1 MAEKRL
7 RAFIESRYDGKGVTQ
22 AEKDLKD
29 LGKTGDQASKGVDKS
44 SKAAGGLFSAIK
56 NIAAAGIILQVGSQI
71 AQMASAAIA
80 ASSRVEEMTSK
91 FNEVFGSAAPQASQ
105 ALEDFGAAVNRSR
118 YDLQEMAASVQDT
131 FVPLGFA
138 RDVAADMSVELV
150 KLATDVASFN
160 NKLDTDVMLDFQSAL
175 VGNHETVRKYGIVI
189 SEATIKQEL
198 AKMGAEG
205 LTGAALEQAKVQ
217 ARLNLILAGT
227 SDAQG
232 DAARTADSY
241 ANVSR
246 GLEASILDLK
256 VAIGDGLI
264 PAMKDAKTAGMEFAQ
279 SLVAPANAWALLQK
293 AMDAGLISFGKAAAM
308 QWEMILTGKNAEDV
322 IAELTKRFEEQ
333 AAAEA
338 KAARESSGLHFI
350 TREVTQTSKD
360 LSGTLSKQV
369 ITMHDATEGWGKMN
383 EKARDYI
390 PLAYRMETLAEAVAA
405 GISGD
410 LQQAMEGYLSTTEDI
425 NQEHA
430 DLQEQLDDLL
440 NRGWSPTSEKVLEL
454 QGRIDELKTKEQE
467 AGEALAEATAQMIY
481 QQAAAGL
488 DAGASLELARAMG
501 ILSEQDYAVSK
512 TLQDLRM
519 SFDDNADGMINASEG
534 ARDFAGQVANI
545 YDAVSNLQA
554 QDVPITFESIQAEL
568 EKIDLQK
575 TAEEMD
581 AAKLAAE
588 QAAQPL
594 DTAAGSLYLLSE
606 KAGGT
611 KVPLEDVA
619 TSAGAVDSAAELAKT
634 PVDKLVGSVDTL
646 GGQAGTTTG
655 LVDDLATAINNLPSE
670 KYIDI
675 YYRIHVSGT
684 PPKGRQHG
692 GPVEAG
698 VPYMIGETGPELFVS
713 PLAGRIIPHGQMN
726 TRAGNVNYRNI
737 GGDTYNV
744 YNYNA
749 AAAAMSFAEI
759 QRIRRQRLNRYMG
772 A

>member
-1 MAEKRL
+1 M
-7 RAFIESRYDGKGVTQ
+7 
-22 AEKDLKD
+22 
-29 LGKTGDQASKGVDKS
+29 
-44 SKAAGGLFSAIK
+44 SKAAGGLLSSFGGLVAGGILL
-56 NIAAAGIILQVGSQI
+56 AAGRQVVQFG
-71 AQMASAAIA
+71 AAAIA

-91 FNEVFGSAAPQASQ
+91 FNVVFGEAAPRASK
-105 ALEDFGAAVNRSR
+105 ALEEFGAAVNRSR

-138 RDVAADMSVELV
+138 RTEASKMSVALV
-150 KLATDVASFN
+150 RLATDVASFN
-160 NKLDTDVMLDFQSAL
+160 NAADITVMQDFQSAL

-198 AKMGAEG
+198 ARMGAEG

-246 GLEASILDLK
+246 GLEAAVLDLK
-256 VAIGDGLI
+256 VAIGDGLE
-264 PAMKDAKTAGMEFAQ
+264 PAMKDAKMAGMEFVQ
-279 SLVAPANAWALLQK
+279 SLIEPAIAWAMLQE
-293 AMDAGLISFGKAAAM
+293 AMDRGIISFGKAAAM
-308 QWEMILTGKNAEDV
+308 QWQMILTGRDAEDV
-322 IAELTKRFEEQ
+322 IADLTKRFAEQ
-333 AAAEA
+333 DAEM
-338 KAARESSGLHFI
+338 ARAGWTSSRYNNL
-350 TREVTQTSKD
+350 TRE
-360 LSGTLSKQV
+360 GTKSVEGLDGALDKQV
-369 ITMHDATEGWGKMN
+369 ITVNDATEAWGKMN

-425 NQEHA
+425 NQEHGE
-430 DLQEQLDDLL
+430 LQEQLDNLL

-454 QGRIDELKTKEQE
+454 QGRLDELKAKEQE

-519 SFDDNADGMINASEG
+519 SFDENADGMIIASEG
-534 ARDFAGQVANI
+534 AREFAGQVAAI
-545 YDAVSNLQA
+545 YEAVSNLQA

-568 EKIDLQK
+568 EKIDLQQ
-575 TAEEMD
+575 TAADMD

-588 QAAQPL
+588 EAAPQL
-594 DTAAGSLYLLSE
+594 DTAASGLALVGE
-606 KAGGT
+606 KAEGSR
-611 KVPLEDVA
+611 VPIENFETGVA
-619 TSAGAVDSAAELAKT
+619 SVDSAAALAKA
-634 PVDKLVGSVDTL
+634 PVDSLAGSVDTL
-646 GGQAGTTTG
+646 GGKASLTTG
-655 LVDDLATAINNLPSE
+655 LVDNLAAAINNLPSV

-675 YYRIHVSGT
+675 IYRVQGT
-684 PPKGRQHG
+684 LPTGKQHG
-692 GPVEAG
+692 GLMGFGEVAVVGEA
-698 VPYMIGETGPELFVS
+698 GPELFVAPAS
-713 PLAGRIIPHGQMN
+713 GRIIPHGQAISKAEA
-726 TRAGNVNYRNI
+726 RSNYL
-737 GGDTYNV
+737 GGDVNIYNHF
-744 YNYNA
+744 YSA
-749 AAAAMSFAEI
+749 ASVALGMAMVHKLK
-759 QRIRRQRLNRYMG
+759 RQRLNTSMG
-772 A
+772 G

>member
-1 MAEKRL
+1 M
-7 RAFIESRYDGKGVTQ
+7 
-22 AEKDLKD
+22 
-29 LGKTGDQASKGVDKS
+29 
-44 SKAAGGLFSAIK
+44 SKAAGGLLSSFGGLVAGGILL
-56 NIAAAGIILQVGSQI
+56 AAGRQVVQFG
-71 AQMASAAIA
+71 AAAIA

-91 FNEVFGSAAPQASQ
+91 FNVVFGEAAPRASK
-105 ALEDFGAAVNRSR
+105 ALEEFGAAVNRSR

-138 RDVAADMSVELV
+138 RTEASKMSVALV
-150 KLATDVASFN
+150 RLATDVASFN
-160 NKLDTDVMLDFQSAL
+160 NAADITVMQDFQSAL

-246 GLEASILDLK
+246 GLEAAMLDLK
-256 VAIGDGLI
+256 VAIGDGLV
-264 PAMKDAKTAGMEFAQ
+264 PAMKDAKQAGMEFAQ
-279 SLVAPANAWALLQK
+279 SLIEPANAWALLQM
-293 AMDAGLISFGKAAAM
+293 AMDRGIISFGKAAAM
-308 QWEMILTGKNAEDV
+308 QWEMILTGRDAEDV
-322 IAELTKRFEEQ
+322 IADLTKRFAEQ
-333 AAAEA
+333 DAEM
-338 KAARESSGLHFI
+338 ARAGWTSSRYNNL
-350 TREVTQTSKD
+350 TRE
-360 LSGTLSKQV
+360 GTKSVEGLDGALDKQV
-369 ITMHDATEGWGKMN
+369 ITVNDATEAWGKMN

-425 NQEHA
+425 NQEHGE
-430 DLQEQLDDLL
+430 LQEQLDDLL

-454 QGRIDELKTKEQE
+454 QGRLDELKAKEQE
-467 AGEALAEATAQMIY
+467 AAAALAEATAQMIY

-519 SFDDNADGMINASEG
+519 SFDENADGMIIASEG
-534 ARDFAGQVANI
+534 AREFAGQVAAI
-545 YDAVSNLQA
+545 YEAVSNLQA

-568 EKIDLQK
+568 EKIDLQQ
-575 TAEEMD
+575 TAADMD

-594 DTAAGSLYLLSE
+594 DTAASGLALVGE
-606 KAGGT
+606 KAEGSR
-611 KVPLEDVA
+611 VPIENFESGVA
-619 TSAGAVDSAAELAKT
+619 SVDSAAALAKT
-634 PVDKLVGSVDTL
+634 PVDNLAGSVDTL
-646 GGQAGTTTG
+646 GGKASSTTG
-655 LVDDLATAINNLPSE
+655 LVDNLASAINNLPSV

-675 YYRIHVSGT
+675 IYRVTGSVPGL
-684 PPKGRQHG
+684 QHG
-692 GPVEAG
+692 GPMGFGEVAVVGEAG
-698 VPYMIGETGPELFVS
+698 PEIFVAPAS
-713 PLAGRIIPHGQMN
+713 GRIIPHGQAGGRAERSYG
-726 TRAGNVNYRNI
+726 TR
-737 GGDTYNV
+737 GGDTWNFTT
-744 YNYNA
+744 NIYNA
-749 AAAAMSFAEI
+749 AAAAMLIAEV
-759 QRIRRQRLNRYMG
+759 QRMRRRRLNTSMG
-772 A
+772 G

>member
-1 MAEKRL
+1 VAERRL
-7 RAFIESRYDGKGVTQ
+7 RALIESKYDARGT
-22 AEKDLKD
+22 
-29 LGKTGDQASKGVDKS
+29 DQAARDMKNLGATGGQAAQGVGKM
-44 SKAAGGLFSAIK
+44 SKAAGGLLSSFGGLVAGGILL
-56 NIAAAGIILQVGSQI
+56 AAGRQVVQFG
-71 AQMASAAIA
+71 AAAIA
-80 ASSRVEEMTSK
+80 ASSRVEEMSSK
-91 FNEVFGSAAPQASQ
+91 FSVVFGEAAPQASK
-105 ALEDFGAAVNRSR
+105 ALEEFGAAVNRSR
-118 YDLQEMAASVQDT
+118 YDLQEMSATVQDT
-131 FVPLGFA
+131 FVPLGFS
-138 RDVAADMSVELV
+138 RDVAADMSVTLT

-160 NKLDTDVMLDFQSAL
+160 NSLDVDVMRDFQSAI

-246 GLEASILDLK
+246 GLEAAMLDLK
-256 VAIGDGLI
+256 VAIGDGLV
-264 PAMKDAKTAGMEFAQ
+264 PAMKDAKQAGMEFAQ
-279 SLVAPANAWALLQK
+279 SLIEPANAWALLQM
-293 AMDAGLISFGKAAAM
+293 AMDRGIISFGKAAAM
-308 QWEMILTGKNAEDV
+308 QWEMILTGRDAEDV
-322 IAELTKRFEEQ
+322 IADLTKRFAEQ
-333 AAAEA
+333 DAEM
-338 KAARESSGLHFI
+338 ARAGWTSSRYNNL
-350 TREVTQTSKD
+350 TRE
-360 LSGTLSKQV
+360 GTKSVEGLDGALDKQV
-369 ITMHDATEGWGKMN
+369 ITVNDATEAWGKMN

-425 NQEHA
+425 NQEHGE
-430 DLQEQLDDLL
+430 LQEQLDDLL

-454 QGRIDELKTKEQE
+454 QGRLDELKTKEEE
-467 AGEALAEATAQMIY
+467 AAAALAEATAQMIY

-519 SFDDNADGMINASEG
+519 SFDENADGMIIASEG
-534 ARDFAGQVANI
+534 AREFAGQVAAI
-545 YDAVSNLQA
+545 YEAVSNLQA

-568 EKIDLQK
+568 EKIDLQQ
-575 TAEEMD
+575 TAADMD

-594 DTAAGSLYLLSE
+594 DTAASGLALVGE
-606 KAGGT
+606 KAEGSR
-611 KVPLEDVA
+611 VPIENFETGVA
-619 TSAGAVDSAAELAKT
+619 NVDSAAGNAKA
-634 PVDKLVGSVDTL
+634 PVDSLAGSVDTL
-646 GGQAGTTTG
+646 GGQATTTKG

-670 KYIDI
+670 KHIDI
-675 YYRIHVSGT
+675 YYEVHVSGT
-684 PPKGRQHG
+684 PPTGQQHG

-698 VPYMIGETGPELFVS
+698 VPYIVGEAGPELFVS
-713 PLAGRIIPHGQMN
+713 PVAGRIIPHGQAMGR
-726 TRAGNVNYRNI
+726 TGNVNYQA
-737 GGDTYNV
+737 GGGTWITQNFYS
-744 YNYNA
+744 A
-749 AAAAMSFAEI
+749 ASVALGMAMVHKLKR
-759 QRIRRQRLNRYMG
+759 QRINASMG
-772 A
+772 G

>member
-7 RAFIESRYDGKGVTQ
+7 RALIESRYDGKGVNQ

-29 LGKTGDQASKGVDKS
+29 LGRTGTQS
-44 SKAAGGLFSAIK
+44 AGGLGKASSAAGSLLSSFGGLVSAGVVLAIGRQ
-56 NIAAAGIILQVGSQI
+56 IMQVAAASVQ
-71 AQMASAAIA
+71 AA
-80 ASSRVEEMTSK
+80 SRVEEMESK
-91 FNEVFGSAAPQASQ
+91 FAVVFGKSAPEASQ
-105 ALEDFGAAVNRSR
+105 ALAEFGIAVNRSKF
-118 YDLQEMAASVQDT
+118 DLEEMAASVQDT

-160 NKLDTDVMLDFQSAL
+160 NATDIEVMRNFQSGL
-175 VGNHETVRKYGIVI
+175 VGNHEALRSYGIVI
-189 SEATIKQEL
+189 TEATLKQEL
-198 AKMGAEG
+198 ARIGAEG

-217 ARLNLILAGT
+217 ARLNLIIAGT

-232 DAARTADSY
+232 DAERTSDSY
-241 ANVSR
+241 ANASR
-246 GLEASILDLK
+246 GLEAAMLDLK
-256 VAIGDGLI
+256 VVIGEGLLPELAKLKAESADTISTYVALMNAVKAGAISGSEGV
-264 PAMKDAKTAGMEFAQ
+264 AMLAK
-279 SLVAPANAWALLQK
+279 WALTGE
-293 AMDAGLISFGKAAAM
+293 DAEGVVA
-308 QWEMILTGKNAEDV
+308 D
-322 IAELTKRFEEQ
+322 LTKRFKEQ

-350 TREVTQTSKD
+350 TREVTQSSKD
-360 LSGTLSKQV
+360 LGGELSKQV
-369 ITMHDATEGWGKMN
+369 ITVNDATEAWGKMN

-425 NQEHA
+425 NQEHGE
-430 DLQEQLDDLL
+430 LQEQLDDLL

-454 QGRIDELKTKEQE
+454 QGRLDELKTKEQ
-467 AGEALAEATAQMIY
+467 AAAAALAEATAQMIY

-519 SFDDNADGMINASEG
+519 SFDENADGMIIASEG
-534 ARDFAGQVANI
+534 AREFAGQVAAI
-545 YDAVSNLQA
+545 YEAVSNLQA

-568 EKIDLQK
+568 EKIDLQQ
-575 TAEEMD
+575 TAADMD

-588 QAAQPL
+588 EAAPQL
-594 DTAAGSLYLLSE
+594 DTAASGLALVGE
-606 KAGGT
+606 KAEGSR
-611 KVPLEDVA
+611 VPIENFESGVA
-619 TSAGAVDSAAELAKT
+619 NVDSAAALAKT
-634 PVDKLVGSVDTL
+634 PVDNLSGSVDTL
-646 GGQAGTTTG
+646 GGQAATTTG
-655 LVDDLATAINNLPSE
+655 LVNNLAAAINNLPSV

-675 YYRIHVSGT
+675 IYRVQGT
-684 PPKGRQHG
+684 LPTGKQHG
-692 GPVEAG
+692 GPMGFGEVAVVGEAG
-698 VPYMIGETGPELFVS
+698 PEIFVAPAS
-713 PLAGRIIPHGQMN
+713 GRIIPHGQAMGR
-726 TRAGNVNYRNI
+726 TGNVNYQAG
-737 GGDTYNV
+737 GGDTFNF
-744 YNYNA
+744 YNYNP
-749 AAAAMSFAEI
+749 AAAAMSRAEV